1 MNIPKELYLFDDS
14 GMAKWI
20 RDEVSAAKKRKAM
33 SDVTSRFVNKLTS
46 DFELKTMSREFV
58 QKSTEESTIWA
69 MRNFQSW
76 CDWREKQDNPVPKDL
91 LECNDGEMLNRW
103 LLLFVKETRRVD
115 GKLFPSRTIDMLLS
129 GLKHYQLEKIQF
141 LSTF

>member
-1 MNIPKELYLFDDS
+1 
-14 GMAKWI
+14 MAEWI
-20 RDEVSAAKKRKAM
+20 RHEVSAAKKIKAM

-46 DFELKTMSREFV
+46 DFELKIMSKGFV
-58 QKSTEESTIWA
+58 QKSTEKSTIWVV
-69 MRNFQSW
+69 RNFQSW
-76 CDWREKQDNPVPKDL
+76 CDWREKQGNPVPKDL